1 MELLGNLVLVLAFSV
16 GVVLLAQKFRIP
28 AMVGFLLAGVAAGP
42 HALGMVSDVAAVDV
56 LAEIGVVLLLFTLG
70 MEFSIARLR
79 ALFRV
84 ALLGGGTQ
92 VAVTALAAGSVAHW
106 LLGFA
111 WNTSVF
117 IGFLIALS
125 STAIGIRLM
134 RDKGDVETPHGTAAL
149 GILIFQDMAVVPM
162 MLLVPV
168 LAGQEGSVAWAL
180 VTLTAKTALVV
191 AGVLFLAVRGV
202 PHLLH
207 YVARWRN
214 RELFLLTLLSIC
226 FGVAWG
232 THAAGLSLALGA
244 FLAGLVISG
253 SEYEHYAASQ
263 VLPLHDLFICFF
275 FVSVGMSLDVGLAL
289 TNPLIV
295 LALTALLMLSKFVLV
310 TGSAL
315 LPGLGFAS
323 AVMTGGMLCQV
334 GEFSFILARLGNEA
348 GLFSGEAMQLFLAS
362 AVVTMFLTPWAAGY
376 AGRLGRFLRRRG
388 SSALRDHTGVTSTAQ
403 SDHLVIIGYGPGGRH
418 LAQAARLWNI
428 DYVVIDS
435 NPDTVRDERARGV
448 PIMFGD
454 AASET
459 MLEHAGVER
468 ARAVAVVVSD
478 PVAARTVT
486 ALVRELSPDVQI
498 ITRARYL
505 GEYDGMRE
513 AGANDVVPAEMEAS
527 VAMVGRV
534 LERFM
539 VGSDELKAFLE
550 RIRAEGYQMDA
561 EELEKRGKYSFL
573 PFMQLRQVHVEEGS
587 AVQGKTLGEL
597 HIRRKYR
604 VAVMAVRHN
613 GTVLPVPG
621 AKTEL
626 LPGDEVLLS
635 GCPGDIGIVAS
646 MFSKGGAPL
655 PDENDTIPAG
665 TACPVE

>member
-1 MELLGNLVLVLAFSV
+1 MELLGNLVLVLGFSV
-16 GVVLLAQKFRIP
+16 AVVLLAQRLRIP

-79 ALFRV
+79 ALLRV
-84 ALLGGGTQ
+84 ALIGGGAQ
-92 VAVTALAAGSVAHW
+92 VGVTSLAAGAAAYW

-111 WNTSVF
+111 WNTSIF
-117 IGFLIALS
+117 IGFLVALS

-134 RDKGDVETPHGTAAL
+134 RDKGEVETPQGTASL

-168 LAGQEGSVAWAL
+168 LAGQEGSVAWAII
-180 VTLTAKTALVV
+180 TLIVKTTLVV

-289 TNPLIV
+289 TNPFTVIG
-295 LALTALLMLSKFVLV
+295 LTALLMLSKAVLV
-310 TGSAL
+310 TGAAM
-315 LPGLGFAS
+315 LPGLNLAS
-323 AVMTGGMLCQV
+323 AVMAGGLLCQV

-348 GLFSGEAMQLFLAS
+348 GLFSGEAMQLFLAA
-362 AVVTMFLTPWAAGY
+362 AVVSMFLTPWAAKY
-376 AGRLGRFLRRRG
+376 MNKFGRKLRRRG
-388 SSALRDHTGVTSTAQ
+388 SSALRDNSAVADAEK

-418 LAQAARLWNI
+418 LAQAARMWNI
-428 DYVVIDS
+428 DYVIIDS
-435 NPDTVRDERARGV
+435 NPDTVRDERARGI

-459 MLEHAGVER
+459 MLEHAGIEH

-478 PVAARTVT
+478 PVAAHSVT
-486 ALVRELSPDVQI
+486 ALVRELAPDTQI

-505 GEYDGMRE
+505 GEYDDMRK
-513 AGANDVVPAEMEAS
+513 AGANEVIPAEMEAS

-539 VGSDELKAFLE
+539 IGSDELRAFLE
-550 RIRAEGYQMDA
+550 GIRAEGYKLDA
-561 EELEKRGKYSFL
+561 EELKKRGQYSFL
-573 PFMQLRQVHVEEGS
+573 PFMQLRQIYVEEGS
-587 AVQGKTLGEL
+587 AVEGKTLGEL

-604 VAVMAVRHN
+604 VAVMAVRSN

-621 AKTEL
+621 AKTPL
-626 LPGDEVLLS
+626 NVGDEVLLS
-635 GCPGDIGIVAS
+635 GCPADLSLVAS
-646 MFSKGGAPL
+646 MFQKDGAPL
-655 PDENDTIPAG
+655 PAEGDVPEG
-665 TACPVE
+665 SACATS